1 MSTKRIKKI
10 NPVQAGKVAAVI
22 AVLLILI
29 VFVPFMLLFSAMGI
43 GNSASSFGGLA
54 MGGSILV
61 MAILMPILYGIFAF
75 LFGMFYAFIYNVTYR
90 FHGGLEME
98 YDDMDDEIN
107 RIGS

>member
-1 MSTKRIKKI
+1 MSTRRIKKI
-10 NPVQAGKVAAVI
+10 NPVQAGKVSAVI

-29 VFVPFMLLFSAMGI
+29 IFVPFLLLFSATGFG
-43 GNSASSFGGLA
+43 GNQSSFGGLA
-54 MGGSILV
+54 MGGSIV
-61 MAILMPILYGIFAF
+61 AMVILMPILYGIFAF
-75 LFGMFYAFIYNVTYR
+75 LFGMFYAFLYNVTYR

>member
-10 NPVQAGKVAAVI
+10 NPVQAGKVSAVI

-29 VFVPFMLLFSAMGI
+29 IFVPILLLVSAVGI
-43 GNSASSFGGLA
+43 GSNQPSFGGLV
-54 MGGSILV
+54 MGGGIIAMV
-61 MAILMPILYGIFAF
+61 IFMPIIYGIFAF

>member
-10 NPVQAGKVAAVI
+10 NPLQAGKVSAVI

-29 VFVPFMLLFSAMGI
+29 IFVPILLLFSAVG
-43 GNSASSFGGLA
+43 FGGNQSAFGSL
-54 MGGSILV
+54 MGGSIIAV
-61 MAILMPILYGIFAF
+61 IILMPIMYGIFAF
-75 LFGMFYAFIYNVTYR
+75 LIGIFYAFIYNVTYR

>member
-10 NPVQAGKVAAVI
+10 NPVQAGKVSAVI

-29 VFVPFMLLFSAMGI
+29 IFVPIMLLFSAVGF
-43 GNSASSFGGLA
+43 SSDQSSFGGLA
-54 MGGSILV
+54 MGGGILAMV
-61 MAILMPILYGIFAF
+61 ILMPIIYGIFAF

>member
-10 NPVQAGKVAAVI
+10 NPLQAGKVSAVI

-29 VFVPFMLLFSAMGI
+29 IFVPIMLLISAAG
-43 GNSASSFGGLA
+43 FGGNQSAFGPL
-54 MGGSILV
+54 MGGGIIAIV
-61 MAILMPILYGIFAF
+61 ILMPIIYGIFAF
-75 LFGMFYAFIYNVTYR
+75 LIGIFYAFIYNVTYR

>member
-10 NPVQAGKVAAVI
+10 NPLQAGKVSAVI

-29 VFVPFMLLFSAMGI
+29 IFVPVILLVSAIGI
-43 GNSASSFGGLA
+43 GSNQSSFGGLA
-54 MGGSILV
+54 MGGSILAMV
-61 MAILMPILYGIFAF
+61 IFMPVIYGIFAF

-98 YDDMDDEIN
+98 YDDMDDEIS